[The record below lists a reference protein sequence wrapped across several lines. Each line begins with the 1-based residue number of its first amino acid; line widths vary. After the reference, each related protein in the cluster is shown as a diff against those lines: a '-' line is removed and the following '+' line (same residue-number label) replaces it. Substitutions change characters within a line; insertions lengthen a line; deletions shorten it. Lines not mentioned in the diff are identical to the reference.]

1 MPFVLNFIL
10 FKETAWNTG
19 NCGNI
24 GNFVLS
30 LLASTVWNNGNIGN
44 IGNFRNWFCLLF
56 LIIFSSHKHPGILV
70 IVVTLV
76 TLLCPFFLPQQT
88 VWNNGNISNIGNFH
102 YKKHGVHINQL
113 KSYFIKVIL
122 LKTKKNN
129 MNKSWFNKKLWKSAK
144 AKVSFWF
151 LSIFQLFYT

>member
-44 IGNFRNWFCLLF
+44 IGNF
-56 LIIFSSHKHPGILV
+56 
-70 IVVTLV
+70 
-76 TLLCPFFLPQQT
+76 
-88 VWNNGNISNIGNFH
+88 H
-102 YKKHGVHINQL
+102 YKKNTG
-113 KSYFIKVIL
+113 F
-122 LKTKKNN
+122 T
-129 MNKSWFNKKLWKSAK
+129 
-144 AKVSFWF
+144 
-151 LSIFQLFYT
+151 